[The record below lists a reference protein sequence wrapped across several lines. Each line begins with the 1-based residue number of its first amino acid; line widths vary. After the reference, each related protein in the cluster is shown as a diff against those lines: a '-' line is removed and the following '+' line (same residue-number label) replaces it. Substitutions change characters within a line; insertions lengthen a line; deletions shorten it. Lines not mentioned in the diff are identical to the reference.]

1 MGKIGIIKGTKP
13 FDYKDDARD
22 YALEMLKENAVILP
36 ATKNKLWLV
45 KDGSV
50 DTEKLD
56 LLGINYIVYRDTKPT
71 IIEF

>member
-1 MGKIGIIKGTKP
+1 M
-13 FDYKDDARD
+13 
-22 YALEMLKENAVILP
+22 
-36 ATKNKLWLV
+36 KNKECFRVQKISKEEFLKNCEFLKMPERKNKIWLV

-71 IIEF
+71 IIEY

>member
-1 MGKIGIIKGTKP
+1 MGKTVIIKGTKP

-22 YALEMLKENAVILP
+22 YAIEMLKKNAVYLP
-36 ATKNKLWLV
+36 ARKNKIWLV

-71 IIEF
+71 IIEY

>member
-1 MGKIGIIKGTKP
+1 M
-13 FDYKDDARD
+13 
-22 YALEMLKENAVILP
+22 ENKECFRVQKVER
-36 ATKNKLWLV
+36 KNKLWLV

-50 DTEKLD
+50 DTRQLD